1 MYRFPNPIYGF
12 PNPLYG
18 FPNPIYGFP
27 RSAWLQGRRPQRQI
41 GKILLEGFFL
51 PIFSD
56 ACFRGVDV
64 RSHHLILQFF
74 FHSVKLLMHFGF
86 GKHFNVLEIICLF
99 KRRTE
104 VLWWMGFIYN
114 FWFFLLSTFLS
125 C

>member
-12 PNPLYG
+12 PNPIYG

-64 RSHHLILQFF
+64 RSHHLILLHFF
-74 FHSVKLLMHFGF
+74 SQC
-86 GKHFNVLEIICLF
+86 EIIDA
-99 KRRTE
+99 
-104 VLWWMGFIYN
+104 
-114 FWFFLLSTFLS
+114 FWFWKTF
-125 C
+125 